1 MTYSELKTAL
11 EAACDAV
18 YEWEA
23 LAGAK
28 RFVVLS
34 PYGTV
39 GVIADNAVQLEV
51 QRVQMDICWQTDGDT
66 LLADVKAALTAG
78 DTPYSVEDVSY
89 DPDYAAMRAIVQLEV
104 L

>member
-23 LAGAK
+23 PAGAK

-39 GVIADNAVQLEV
+39 GVIADNAVQL
-51 QRVQMDICWQTDGDT
+51 DICWQTDGDT

>member
-23 LAGAK
+23 PAGAK

-51 QRVQMDICWQTDGDT
+51 
-66 LLADVKAALTAG
+66 L
-78 DTPYSVEDVSY
+78 
-89 DPDYAAMRAIVQLEV
+89 
-104 L
+104 

>member
-1 MTYSELKTAL
+1 MSCTAP
-11 EAACDAV
+11 CN
-18 YEWEA
+18 
-23 LAGAK
+23 GAK

>member
-1 MTYSELKTAL
+1 MPSMSGRHRRARSASSCSVPT
-11 EAACDAV
+11 
-18 YEWEA
+18 
-23 LAGAK
+23 
-28 RFVVLS
+28 
-34 PYGTV
+34 
-39 GVIADNAVQLEV
+39 EV

>member
-1 MTYSELKTAL
+1 MTYSELKAAL
-11 EAACDAV
+11 EAICDAV

-23 LAGAK
+23 PTNAK

-34 PYGTV
+34 PYGSI
-39 GVIADNAVQLEV
+39 GVVADNAVQLEV
-51 QRVQMDICWQTDGDT
+51 QRVQLDICWQADGDT
-66 LLADVKAALTAG
+66 LLADVKASLTTA

>member
-11 EAACDAV
+11 EVACDAV

-23 LAGAK
+23 PAGAK

-78 DTPYSVEDVSY
+78 DMPYSVEDVSY

>member
-1 MTYSELKTAL
+1 MTYSELKAAL
-11 EAACDAV
+11 EAVCDAV

-23 LAGAK
+23 PAGAK

-34 PYGTV
+34 PYGAV
-39 GVIADNAVQLEV
+39 GLFADNAVQLEV

-78 DTPYSVEDVSY
+78 DTPYSVEAVSY